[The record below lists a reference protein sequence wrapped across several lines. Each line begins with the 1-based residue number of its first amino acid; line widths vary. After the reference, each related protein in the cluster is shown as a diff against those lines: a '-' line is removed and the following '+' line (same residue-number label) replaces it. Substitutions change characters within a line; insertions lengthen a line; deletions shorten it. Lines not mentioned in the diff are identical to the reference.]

1 MFSGG
6 TRSVL
11 LYRPWVVDIP
21 LLREVWNFVRS
32 LHDLWCSGHSLFVLN
47 SLVQGS
53 SFVSLAVA
61 WRGRTWNVL
70 CVMVAVLFLLLYPGE
85 VELGTFL
92 TTFGVVIVGAV

>member
-21 LLREVWNFVRS
+21 LFRDVWRVS
-32 LHDLWCSGHSLFVLN
+32 ALCGLWSVDHVCLN

-85 VELGTFL
+85 VELSTFL